1 MSVNKVKHEYKTI
14 LDFSDQNVT
23 RVKVKRTLNSVDIA
37 ALYQLESNNLFTSQ
51 MICVENE
58 IKVGMYKICIALSP
72 AIQRITNHKLKDFGD
87 FTIQIYELGKECKE
101 INLKRDN
108 RFRDQYWVQKNN
120 SGLKVIDLTDI
131 VCHCNRLDRVK
142 AFL

>member
-1 MSVNKVKHEYKTI
+1 MSVNKVKHEYK
-14 LDFSDQNVT
+14 
-23 RVKVKRTLNSVDIA
+23 RTLNSVDIVP
-37 ALYQLESNNLFTSQ
+37 LYQLETNRSFIKE
-51 MICVENE
+51 MICIENE
-58 IKVGMYKICIALSP
+58 IKVGMYKICVVLSP
-72 AIQRITNHKLKDFGD
+72 AVQRLTNHKLKDFGD
-87 FTIQIYELGKECKE
+87 FTIQIYELGKE

-131 VCHCNRLDRVK
+131 VCYCNRLDCLK

>member
-14 LDFSDQNVT
+14 LDFSNQNLNKIT
-23 RVKVKRTLNSVDIA
+23 VKRTLNSVDIVP
-37 ALYQLESNNLFTSQ
+37 LYQLETNRSFIKE
-51 MICVENE
+51 MICIENE
-58 IKVGMYKICIALSP
+58 IKVGMYKICVVLSP
-72 AIQRITNHKLKDFGD
+72 AVQRLTNHKLKDFGD
-87 FTIQIYELGKECKE
+87 FTIQIYELGKE

-131 VCHCNRLDRVK
+131 VCYCNRLDCLK